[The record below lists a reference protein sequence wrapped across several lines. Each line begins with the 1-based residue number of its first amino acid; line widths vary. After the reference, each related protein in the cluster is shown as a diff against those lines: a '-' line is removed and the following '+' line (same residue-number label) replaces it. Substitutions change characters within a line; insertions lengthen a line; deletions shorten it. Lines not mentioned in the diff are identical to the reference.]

1 MPEYTSKTNLL
12 QTLVMEES
20 PITRFFIA
28 ESMTTKNKELFK
40 KCLDARKSLNYKF
53 IWINQGRIYL
63 RKSSDTPAKLIAAV
77 KDIDNLT

>member
-1 MPEYTSKTNLL
+1 MPENTSKTNLL

-28 ESMTTKNKELFK
+28 ESMTRKNKELFK

-53 IWINQGRIYL
+53 IWINQGRFYL